1 MNLVEA
7 FSEMRDFRR
16 AEGRRYP
23 LIPMLITIIMSI
35 ACGCPAYREIERFAK
50 ANAEQLAELFH
61 LSRKAMPSH
70 VTIRTLIQNSDF
82 DQLCRIF
89 ENWARQYVSI
99 KAEDWLSIDRK
110 SIFPTVLGCDKSYD
124 KSYQDFVSLVSVFS
138 QRRGQAIG
146 FDRLHNKKS
155 REIPTVGEM
164 IRLFDLETLQGI
176 NPQA

>member
-23 LIPMLITIIMSI
+23 LVPMLLTIIMSI

-110 SIFPTVLGCDKSYD
+110 AIFPTASDCD